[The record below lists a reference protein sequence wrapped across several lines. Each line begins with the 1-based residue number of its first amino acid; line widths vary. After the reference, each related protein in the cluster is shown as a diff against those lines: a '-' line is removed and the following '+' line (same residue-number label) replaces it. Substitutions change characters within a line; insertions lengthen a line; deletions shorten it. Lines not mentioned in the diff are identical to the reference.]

1 MFFKNASNIKT
12 PLEKK
17 YFLENIDLINR
28 MIEKT
33 KELYNL
39 KTIELN
45 SSKLHN
51 ELKHIGIIKSEQEID
66 ILKEILKK
74 DYDR

>member
-39 KTIELN
+39 KTI
-45 SSKLHN
+45 
-51 ELKHIGIIKSEQEID
+51 
-66 ILKEILKK
+66 
-74 DYDR
+74 